1 MGRDYLWDNI
11 LYWKIIVGFELLV
24 GDFLVIYINNFGLL
38 SYKILKDINIE
49 IYGNII
55 KFSD

>member
-1 MGRDYLWDNI
+1 M
-11 LYWKIIVGFELLV
+11 GFELLV
-24 GDFLVIYINNFGLL
+24 GDFLVICINNFGLL

>member
-1 MGRDYLWDNI
+1 M
-11 LYWKIIVGFELLV
+11 GFELLL
-24 GDFLVIYINNFGLL
+24 GDFLVIYINNFELL
-38 SYKILKDINIE
+38 SYKILMDINIE